1 MAINLSTNTLQSQT
15 RNTTF
20 SETVNVTVDGTPPEV
35 ISSISVTPSQ
45 SDSGVTISTT
55 TSSITFSGS
64 YEDAFNQDKI
74 KSFPS
79 EKSVMLK
86 DAVVGVSESN
96 IAITTEDENIIT
108 TENSDVISSENTF
121 FSLAVVEEERE
132 LTREEFELKQQE
144 FPNIVQPTTSTSFAA
159 VPSGHTI
166 FSAIQDN
173 RATVVVQYDVTVVY
187 DTGTHTDTITHT
199 IKTDTATFAN
209 KLTELFDEDE

>member
-1 MAINLSTNTLQSQT
+1 MAINLSTNTLQAET
-15 RNTTF
+15 RNTAF

-35 ISSISVTPSQ
+35 ISSITVTPSQ
-45 SDSGVTISTT
+45 TDSGVTISTT

-64 YEDAFNQDKI
+64 YEDAFDQDVI
-74 KSFPS
+74 KSFPTG
-79 EKSVMLK
+79 KSVMLK
-86 DAVVGVSESN
+86 DAVLGESGS

-108 TENSDVISSENTF
+108 TENLDVINSEDSF
-121 FSLAVVEEERE
+121 VSLVVVEEERE
-132 LTREEFELKQQE
+132 LTSEEFELKQQE
-144 FPNIVQPTTSTSFAA
+144 FPDIVQATTSTSFAT

-173 RATVVVQYDVTVVY
+173 RATIVVQYDVTIVY

-199 IKTDTATFAN
+199 IKTDTTTFAN